1 MARPQSL
8 VMEEAGL
15 LASATGKQRDEHKQL
30 WRRAVAQL
38 WRRAVF
44 LGTRLFPLFTA
55 VPLAVAAEH
64 LRLGRVNFRSL
75 SLSLSLLSDLT
86 KLLLLLLPLVH
97 PRQRHTY

>member
-15 LASATGKQRDEHKQL
+15 LANATGKQRDEHKQL

-38 WRRAVF
+38 REVF

-64 LRLGRVNFRSL
+64 LRLGRVNFRSF

-86 KLLLLLLPLVH
+86 KLLLLLLLPLVH